1 MASYLITGCSRGLG
15 LALIAHLLTFPIS
28 EVGAIL
34 ATSRNESP
42 ALKSLV
48 SSSEGR
54 VVFIQLDT
62 TDEASIK
69 NGVVEAGKI
78 LGEKGLDVLINNAG
92 IQRFAPD
99 GIASMYCV
107 FTIYFRRRT
116 NN

>member
-1 MASYLITGCSRGLG
+1 
-15 LALIAHLLTFPIS
+15 
-28 EVGAIL
+28 
-34 ATSRNESP
+34 
-42 ALKSLV
+42 LV

-69 NGVVEAGKI
+69 NAVVESGKI

-92 IQRFAPD
+92 IQCFAPD